1 MTGVYRAVGKASW
14 VLGVISLILGLL
26 LKLVTQWKDVNW
38 RYTPRGALILAAVLF
53 LCALAT
59 REMERWGSS

>member
-14 VLGVISLILGLL
+14 VLGVVSLILGLL
-26 LKLVTQWKDVNW
+26 LRLVNLWTDVNW

>member
-26 LKLVTQWKDVNW
+26 LKLVTLWADVNW
-38 RYTPRGALILAAVLF
+38 RYTPRGALILAAGLF

-59 REMERWGSS
+59 REMERSGSS